1 MLDLMSFKEEFVSQ
15 CRNMLCETGPAD
27 MAIEER
33 KVSKAQRGEL
43 NGVLFIKEGL
53 LCAPTFYIEDFYMA
67 YKDGASIADLS
78 HNAIES
84 AVQSMDMANVLADSS
99 VNLLGDTDRLRV
111 RMLNKSRNR
120 NYLKGL
126 AYRELSGGFV
136 YIAEVAQGEYGVV
149 ITKDLLKEYNM
160 SRKKLFDIALKNTVE
175 QFPPVL
181 HDLGESIIGEPGDCV
196 NLLEQKS
203 GRAPAGAG
211 PAFVLSNSM
220 LYWGAGVLFYPGMID
235 RIHELL
241 GGDFYVLPSSV
252 HELILI
258 AAEDQDPQQLADLVR
273 SANSTVVR
281 DNEVLAN
288 DLYICEAGELHR
300 VSYGG
305 VIPACGDNVC

>member
-15 CRNMLCETGPAD
+15 CRNMLCEAGPVD

-43 NGVLFIKEGL
+43 NGVLFIKKGL

-84 AVQSMDMANVLADSS
+84 AVRSMDMANTLAGNS
-99 VNLLGDTDRLRV
+99 VDLLGDTDKLRV

-136 YIAEVAQGEYGVV
+136 YIAEVAQGDYGVV
-149 ITKDLLKEYNM
+149 ITKDLLKEYKM
-160 SRKKLFDIALKNTVE
+160 SRKKLFDIALQNTVE

-220 LYWGAGVLFYPGMID
+220 LYWGAGVLFYPGIIA

-273 SANSTVVR
+273 SANSTVVK

-288 DLYICEAGELHR
+288 DLYICEAGELCR

-305 VIPACGDNVC
+305 VIPACGENVC

>member
-111 RMLNKSRNR
+111 RMINKSRNR

-160 SRKKLFDIALKNTVE
+160 SRKKLFDIALNNTVE

-196 NLLEQKS
+196 NLLGQKS